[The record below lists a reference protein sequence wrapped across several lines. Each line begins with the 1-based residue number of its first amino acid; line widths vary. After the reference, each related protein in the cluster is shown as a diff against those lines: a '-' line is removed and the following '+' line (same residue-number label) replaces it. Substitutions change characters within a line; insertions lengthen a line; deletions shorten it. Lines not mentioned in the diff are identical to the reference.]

1 MSSSTNKNGSV
12 HKAPKSKNAS
22 TAAML
27 SRLKEAQEID
37 TFIEENKSAF
47 YNGTIRDY
55 FDMLFKKYN
64 VGKKEA
70 IERSNIERGYA
81 YQILRGEKNA
91 GRDKYIRLAVG
102 IGLTLEDTQRLL
114 TITHNGILYSK
125 ILRDAI
131 IIFSINNHFD
141 IMKLCWLLEE
151 QHADPLE

>member
-1 MSSSTNKNGSV
+1 MLSFTNKNGSA
-12 HKAPKSKNAS
+12 HKALKDQNVS
-22 TAAML
+22 TTAML

-37 TFIEENKSAF
+37 AFIEGNKGAF
-47 YNGTIRDY
+47 YNGTVRDH
-55 FDMLFKKYN
+55 FDMLLEKYN

-81 YQILRGEKNA
+81 YQILRGEKSA

-141 IMKLCWLLEE
+141 IIKLCWLLEE